1 MPYSDPL
8 CSKCLHPQD
17 LHAEVVSKLPNGG
30 EIRRCTVSICT
41 CIVTVGQKSGKQ
53 KAAQAH

>member
-17 LHAEVVSKLPNGG
+17 LHTEVVSRLPGGG
-30 EIRRCTVSICT
+30 EIMRCTVAICK
-41 CIVTVGQKSGKQ
+41 CLVTFQQKTGRQ
-53 KAAQAH
+53 KAAEAH

>member
-8 CSKCLHPQD
+8 CNKCLHPQD
-17 LHAEVVSKLPNGG
+17 LHSEIVSRLPSGG
-30 EIRRCTVSICT
+30 EIRRCTVAVCP
-41 CIVTVGQKSGKQ
+41 CIVNVGQKAGGQ